1 MKKITCI
8 LFLLLMITSL
18 SAENASGS
26 DFSEE
31 FDYVTIRSK
40 IKECESKFIPPKGDF
55 NLFKRQIAGFHDL
68 GILSI
73 PVTENLVNKYLNTFT
88 SAERDSVYVLF
99 DNVVYTAVND
109 FNDSLELNY
118 STLIHRANRKIVDL
132 EITKFKR
139 CLDMCGLTLL
149 RTEGENYVD
158 VNYDYYYK
166 LFKGRVS
173 PALTEYLKIRKK
185 ELRQGFSED
194 AELIISFHQLYKR
207 VITWE
212 KFNTKYPDFF
222 NREDTQ
228 LNYTTYLSTLITG
241 MDNSPIFDYDTG
253 RLFPEIYNLYLKII
267 SRHDSLK
274 STRVIKEYYNLLK
287 TSDFM
292 MPDQL
297 DQFLKANEL
306 FSMLGMQPEN
316 R

>member
-1 MKKITCI
+1 MKKLTGI
-8 LFLLLMITSL
+8 LFLLMMITSL
-18 SAENASGS
+18 SAENTSGS
-26 DFSEE
+26 DDCNG

-55 NLFKRQIAGFHDL
+55 DLFKRQINGFHDL

-73 PVTENLVNKYLNTFT
+73 PVTENLVNKYLSTFKD
-88 SAERDSVYVLF
+88 ADRDSVYVLF
-99 DNVVYTAVND
+99 DNVVYTAIND

-118 STLIHRANRKIVDL
+118 STLLHRANRKIVDL

-139 CLDMCGLTLL
+139 CLDMCGLILL

-173 PALTEYLKIRKK
+173 PALTDYLKIRKK
-185 ELRQGFSED
+185 ELRQGFSVD

-212 KFNTKYPDFF
+212 NFNTKYPDFF
-222 NREDTQ
+222 NKEDAQ
-228 LNYTTYLSTLITG
+228 INYATYLSTLITG
-241 MDNSPIFDYDTG
+241 LDNSPLFDYDTG

-274 STRVIKEYYNLLK
+274 STRVIKEYYKLLK
-287 TSDFM
+287 ASDFK

-297 DQFLKANEL
+297 DQFLKENEL
-306 FSMLGMQPEN
+306 FTMLGMQPEN

>member
-1 MKKITCI
+1 MKKLTGI
-8 LFLLLMITSL
+8 LFLLLMITSVY
-18 SAENASGS
+18 AENISGCN
-26 DFSEE
+26 FSEE
-31 FDYVTIRSK
+31 FDYVTIRNK

-55 NLFKRQIAGFHDL
+55 NLFKRQIEGFHNL

-73 PVTENLVNKYLNTFT
+73 PVTENLVNKYLSTFKN
-88 SAERDSVYVLF
+88 ADRDSVYVLF
-99 DNVVYTAVND
+99 DNVVNTAVNN

-118 STLIHRANRKIVDL
+118 STLLHRANRKIVDL

-139 CLDMCGLTLL
+139 CLDMCGLILL
-149 RTEGENYVD
+149 RTEGEDYVD

-173 PALTEYLKIRKK
+173 PALTDYLKIRKK

-194 AELIISFHQLYKR
+194 AELVISFHQLYKR

-212 KFNTKYPDFF
+212 KFNMKYPDFF
-222 NREDTQ
+222 NREDAQ
-228 LNYTTYLSTLITG
+228 NNYATYLSTLITG
-241 MDNSPIFDYDTG
+241 MDNSPLFDYDTG

-274 STRVIKEYYNLLK
+274 STRVIQAYFNLLS
-287 TSDFM
+287 TSDFK
-292 MPDQL
+292 MPNQL
-297 DQFLKANEL
+297 DQFLKDNEL

>member
-1 MKKITCI
+1 MKKLIGL
-8 LFLLLMITSL
+8 LFLISMIASV
-18 SAENASGS
+18 SAENTSGCN
-26 DFSEE
+26 DNEE

-55 NLFKRQIAGFHDL
+55 NVFKRQIAGFHDL

-73 PVTENLVNKYLNTFT
+73 PVTENLVNKYLSTFR
-88 SAERDSVYVLF
+88 SADRDSVYVLF
-99 DNVVYTAVND
+99 DNVVYTAIND

-132 EITKFKR
+132 EITRFKR
-139 CLDMCGLTLL
+139 CLDMCGLILL
-149 RTEGENYVD
+149 RTEGDNYVD

-173 PALTEYLKIRKK
+173 PALTDYLKIRKK

-194 AELIISFHQLYKR
+194 AELIITFHELYKR

-212 KFNTKYPDFF
+212 NFNAKYPDFF
-222 NREDTQ
+222 NKRDSQ
-228 LNYTTYLSTLITG
+228 INYATYLSTLITG
-241 MDNSPIFDYDTG
+241 MDNSPLFDYDTG
-253 RLFPEIYNLYLKII
+253 TLFPEINKLYLKII

-287 TSDFM
+287 ASDFK
-292 MPDQL
+292 MPQHL
-297 DQFLKANEL
+297 DQFLKDHEL
-306 FSMLGMQPEN
+306 FSMLDMQPEN

>member
-1 MKKITCI
+1 MKKLTGI
-8 LFLLLMITSL
+8 LFFLMMITSV
-18 SAENASGS
+18 SAENISGCN
-26 DFSEE
+26 FIEE

-40 IKECESKFIPPKGDF
+40 IKECESQFVPPKGDF
-55 NLFKRQIAGFHDL
+55 DVFKRQIESFHDL

-73 PVTENLVNKYLNTFT
+73 PVTENLVNKYLSTFK
-88 SAERDSVYVLF
+88 SADRDSVYVLF
-99 DNVVYTAVND
+99 DKVVYTAVND

-118 STLIHRANRKIVDL
+118 STLLHRANRKIVDL
-132 EITKFKR
+132 EITQFKR
-139 CLDMCGLTLL
+139 CLDLCGLILL
-149 RTEGENYVD
+149 RTEGEDYVD

-173 PALTEYLKIRKK
+173 PALTDYLKIRKK

-194 AELIISFHQLYKR
+194 AELVISFHQLYKR

-212 KFNTKYPDFF
+212 KFNMKYPDFF
-222 NREDTQ
+222 NREDAQ
-228 LNYTTYLSTLITG
+228 NNYATYLSTLITG
-241 MDNSPIFDYDTG
+241 MDNSPLFDYDTG

-267 SRHDSLK
+267 SRHDALK

-287 TSDFM
+287 TSDFK
-292 MPDQL
+292 MPDEL
-297 DQFLKANEL
+297 DQFLKHHEL